1 MIRDRLVC
9 GERSPKIQQ
18 RLLAVTELSFDRAL
32 KIASATERAEK
43 NVYNIEASIGL
54 KKMEGLNKVQE
65 KCNKCEK
72 WVVRRVK
79 IVFVAGVIIF
89 KVNSVLK
96 CQML

>member
-43 NVYNIEASIGL
+43 NVYNIEGLIGL

-65 KCNKCEK
+65 KCNKFEEMGRKKGQDRFCCGGNH
-72 WVVRRVK
+72 
-79 IVFVAGVIIF
+79 FQ
-89 KVNSVLK
+89 SK